1 MGHHIT
7 SELQS
12 KRLSSVSDSFYFF
25 TFITEESVLWKVL
38 SQVSCLFDNIRVL
51 SCMWTQGKVKQD
63 FHSGFYHSF
72 SYFKS
77 KIFFPLKRCSFTK
90 EQRLPQGLGNES
102 PKCKQLLAQ
111 NDIIKLALQ

>member
-38 SQVSCLFDNIRVL
+38 S
-51 SCMWTQGKVKQD
+51 K
-63 FHSGFYHSF
+63 SGFLPFWQYQSTALCVN
-72 SYFKS
+72 
-77 KIFFPLKRCSFTK
+77 PREGET
-90 EQRLPQGLGNES
+90 RLPLRIL
-102 PKCKQLLAQ
+102 PQLL
-111 NDIIKLALQ
+111 LF